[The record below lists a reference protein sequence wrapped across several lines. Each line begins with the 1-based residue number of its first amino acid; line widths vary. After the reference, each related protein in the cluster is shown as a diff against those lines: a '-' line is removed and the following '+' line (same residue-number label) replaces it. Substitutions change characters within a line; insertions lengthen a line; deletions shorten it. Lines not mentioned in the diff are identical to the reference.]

1 MNELKKIQ
9 DIVQTIL
16 LNDEQAR
23 NSDAY
28 LYTQVVQYVAPH
40 LYTKPFY
47 MAMTAPGMPNYTS
60 VRRTRQKIQEKNPE
74 LQATEVVKEK
84 REKNI
89 DTYLEYALFG

>member
-1 MNELKKIQ
+1 MNELKKIR
-9 DIVQTIL
+9 DIVKAIL

-40 LYTKPFY
+40 LYTKPFH
-47 MAMTAPGMPNYTS
+47 MAMTAPGMPSYES
-60 VRRTRQKIQEKNPE
+60 VRRTRQKIQEKFPD

-84 REKNI
+84 REERI
-89 DTYLEYALFG
+89 DDYLELALFG